1 MPKYRVNVE
10 RIEWASTEFIVEAA
24 TPVEAIQEA
33 EAEAGNYEFGSGN
46 AEFEVGTPVE
56 IND

>member
-10 RIEWASTEFIVEAA
+10 RTEWASTEFIVEAA
-24 TPVEAIQEA
+24 NPADAIVEA

-46 AEFEVGTPVE
+46 AEFEVGIPVE
-56 IND
+56 IHD